1 MVVKKVFSSATVALT
16 SLSLA
21 FAPTPPAAPP
31 RYDAPP
37 TGNLSVQERPL
48 TEPLAPLGVAEAP
61 EPEPLGPQPSP
72 APPLTPQQE
81 QAVLAATGEA
91 NAAQRA
97 AQRAEEEAAQRAEE
111 EAAQRAEEEAAQRA
125 EEEAAQRA
133 EEEAAAEIEA
143 QRQAEEEAA
152 AEIEA
157 QRQAEVETSSSHSPH
172 SVWDRLAEC
181 ESNGEWDYGPHSNW
195 GNHIFH
201 GGVQFLPSTWDW
213 IAPMVGLGHI
223 DVAYQATRGEQ
234 ILAAE
239 KLLELQGWVAWPV
252 CSRKLGLR

>member
-48 TEPLAPLGVAEAP
+48 TEPLAPLGVVEAP

-97 AQRAEEEAAQRAEE
+97 VQRSEVEAA
-111 EAAQRAEEEAAQRA
+111 EADPEP
-125 EEEAAQRA
+125 
-133 EEEAAAEIEA
+133 
-143 QRQAEEEAA
+143 QAEGEA
-152 AEIEA
+152 EHVHDVIEPSA
-157 QRQAEVETSSSHSPH
+157 LQSPR
-172 SVWDRLAEC
+172 SIWDNLADC
-181 ESNGEWDYGPHSNW
+181 ESGNWISGGASFETGSARWHVGGTDHRAQKRPPWSNGLFY
-195 GNHIFH
+195 
-201 GGVQFLPSTWDW
+201 GGVQFTLKSWAWAADVGGHNVDPNPANNSREEQ
-213 IAPMVGLGHI
+213 IAVAETLKSLQGPNAWPTCGPKVGL
-223 DVAYQATRGEQ
+223 R
-234 ILAAE
+234 
-239 KLLELQGWVAWPV
+239 
-252 CSRKLGLR
+252 